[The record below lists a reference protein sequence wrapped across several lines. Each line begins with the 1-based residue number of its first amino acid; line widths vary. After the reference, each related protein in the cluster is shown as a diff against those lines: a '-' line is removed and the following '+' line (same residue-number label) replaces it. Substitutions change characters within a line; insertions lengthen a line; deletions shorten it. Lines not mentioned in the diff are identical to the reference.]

1 MRIEDVG
8 EAPADYTAP
17 ILLPLSLSQLRHP
30 PRAELFNH
38 VRQLLFIQHLV
49 FVRIEFVKTLL
60 PFPCCDGAGLG
71 LRPPHVS
78 GLWLFYNLAHFAPI
92 SNLNLRRGA
101 AGTQFKFKRDMAA
114 LSPLTAKQEGAAL
127 AVGSVAAKSADVA
140 DDDVQLVGVLTQED
154 KTAAA
159 RQAAIALDDAT
170 DTMYRDS
177 NASPGPS
184 VASAAPIARP
194 KATAAAATGAASAA
208 TAVMSS
214 NSLLKSAYELAR
226 DECIR
231 QNEAQLRALGQ
242 EPQSG
247 TTAETRPSKLYED
260 SHVMSK
266 QHGRSFIVVTVE
278 HSRRTWAYVEQLG
291 YFILCRHFT
300 AVLPGSLQLVTRVQA
315 VVSPLRLQLSQS

>member
-1 MRIEDVG
+1 M
-8 EAPADYTAP
+8 
-17 ILLPLSLSQLRHP
+17 
-30 PRAELFNH
+30 
-38 VRQLLFIQHLV
+38 
-49 FVRIEFVKTLL
+49 
-60 PFPCCDGAGLG
+60 
-71 LRPPHVS
+71 
-78 GLWLFYNLAHFAPI
+78 
-92 SNLNLRRGA
+92 
-101 AGTQFKFKRDMAA
+101 
-114 LSPLTAKQEGAAL
+114 
-127 AVGSVAAKSADVA
+127 
-140 DDDVQLVGVLTQED
+140 
-154 KTAAA
+154 
-159 RQAAIALDDAT
+159 
-170 DTMYRDS
+170 
-177 NASPGPS
+177 
-184 VASAAPIARP
+184 
-194 KATAAAATGAASAA
+194 AAAATGAASAA
-208 TAVMSS
+208 SAATSVMSS